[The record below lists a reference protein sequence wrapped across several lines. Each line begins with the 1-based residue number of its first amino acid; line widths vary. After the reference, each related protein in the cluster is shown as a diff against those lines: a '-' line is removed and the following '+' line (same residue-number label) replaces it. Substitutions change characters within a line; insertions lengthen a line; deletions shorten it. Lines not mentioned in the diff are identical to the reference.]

1 MIALGERRGRMP
13 DISVDQL
20 VMCLQALET
29 AMKHY
34 EFISKSQTVD
44 PEKFEEILFEF
55 EKTLNQLRK
64 IYKQE
69 EAKGN
74 TRIPLKDIIK
84 YDCRER

>member
-1 MIALGERRGRMP
+1 MP

-20 VMCLQALET
+20 VLCLQALET
-29 AMKHY
+29 AMQHY
-34 EFISKSQTVD
+34 AFISKSQTVD
-44 PEKFEEILFEF
+44 PEKFEEILFEY
-55 EKTLNQLRK
+55 EKTLNQLCK

-84 YDCRER
+84 YDYRER

>member
-1 MIALGERRGRMP
+1 MP
-13 DISVDQL
+13 EVSVSQL
-20 VMCLQALET
+20 VICLQALET

-44 PEKFEEILFEF
+44 PGKFEEILFEF
-55 EKTLNQLRK
+55 EKTLNQLCK

-74 TRIPLKDIIK
+74 TRIPLKDVIA
-84 YDCRER
+84 YDYRER